1 MIVIV
6 ALEELLNARPLKFR
20 FVLLHL
26 LSVGILPL
34 TVRVLRIEVILRRL
48 WDEGSLQAL
57 LRERLPVKANE
68 PVMLLEDV
76 WTFLTQPVSWLALD
90 QLIDKICCLD

>member
-1 MIVIV
+1 MIV
-6 ALEELLNARPLKFR
+6 ALEELLNAGPLKFR

-26 LSVGILPL
+26 LGVGILPL
-34 TVRVLRIEVILRRL
+34 TVRVLGIEVILRSL

-76 WTFLTQPVSWLALD
+76 GTFLTQTVSWLALD